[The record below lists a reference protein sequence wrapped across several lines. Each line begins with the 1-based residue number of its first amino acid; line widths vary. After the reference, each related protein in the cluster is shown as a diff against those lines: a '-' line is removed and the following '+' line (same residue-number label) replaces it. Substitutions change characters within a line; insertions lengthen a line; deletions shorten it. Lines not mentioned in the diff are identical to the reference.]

1 MIAMNYLA
9 RISLRGKSQI
19 ISNPHFWILVSIML
33 GLTFLYYSDV
43 LIYDVPGQGWE
54 WFWHLVVFEFNN
66 DLHGSLFCIP
76 LIYSALVFW
85 WRGILITWLCS
96 MAIILPRIIY
106 YSPDVNSLVTN
117 IFLLLIPLLV
127 VSIITLQIKWRE
139 SEKKAAIEI
148 EKERQA
154 YIARIF
160 KSQEDERKRISREV
174 HDDTTQRLWI
184 VANEVQKLAV
194 ERIRNVNPQAASELE
209 TIKDTMLNIAE
220 DTKRLSLALRPG
232 ILDDLG
238 LVPAIRWLVDQLE
251 RNGSVQAKV
260 LVTGQPRQLDQD
272 INNHL
277 FRISQEALNNIRRHA
292 DATEVN
298 VTLAFNKET
307 VKMVIQDNGKGFSL
321 KDIDSFPHQERL
333 GIIGI
338 QERARLLG
346 STLHIDSKPN
356 KGTTISVEFRD

>member
-1 MIAMNYLA
+1 MNYLA
-9 RISLRGKSQI
+9 RISLRGKSQV
-19 ISNPHFWILVSIML
+19 ISNPHFWIIVSVVL

-76 LIYSALVFW
+76 LIYSALAFW

-106 YSPDVNSLVTN
+106 YSPDINSLVIN

-160 KSQEDERKRISREV
+160 KS
-174 HDDTTQRLWI
+174 
-184 VANEVQKLAV
+184 
-194 ERIRNVNPQAASELE
+194 
-209 TIKDTMLNIAE
+209 
-220 DTKRLSLALRPG
+220 
-232 ILDDLG
+232 
-238 LVPAIRWLVDQLE
+238 
-251 RNGSVQAKV
+251 
-260 LVTGQPRQLDQD
+260 
-272 INNHL
+272 
-277 FRISQEALNNIRRHA
+277 
-292 DATEVN
+292 
-298 VTLAFNKET
+298 
-307 VKMVIQDNGKGFSL
+307 
-321 KDIDSFPHQERL
+321 
-333 GIIGI
+333 
-338 QERARLLG
+338 
-346 STLHIDSKPN
+346 
-356 KGTTISVEFRD
+356 